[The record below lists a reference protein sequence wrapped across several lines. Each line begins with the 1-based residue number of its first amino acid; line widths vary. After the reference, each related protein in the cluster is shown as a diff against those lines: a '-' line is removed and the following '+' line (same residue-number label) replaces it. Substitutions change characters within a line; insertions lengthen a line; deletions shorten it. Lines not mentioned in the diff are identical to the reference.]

1 MNMVIMYIFIVV
13 ELLIH
18 ISNIDST
25 YGDLNIVI
33 SLIKDVNYVNN
44 FMVYNVVQNI

>member
-1 MNMVIMYIFIVV
+1 MNMVIMYIFTVV

-25 YGDLNIVI
+25 YDDLNIVI